1 MDIGPITLSNTTALP
16 GNSQIVPVIDTTYW
30 NNTAPWAAA
39 ASAAAPGKS
48 RGALGGYRVTGSVAC
63 TGQNVTLTFQIL
75 TNPSGTTNAAF
86 EADTNVSGT
95 GGTGAV
101 TVVAGTTQPFS
112 WLPTTPDWRIII
124 TAGAT
129 GPTTLRTAV
138 NIVHGRTA
146 GA

>member
-30 NNTAPWAAA
+30 DNAPPWAAA

-48 RGALGGYRVTGSVAC
+48 RGALGGKRVTGSI
-63 TGQNVTLTFQIL
+63 TPGGQAVTLTFQIMS
-75 TNPSGTTNAAF
+75 NPGGTTSAAF

-101 TVVAGTTQPFS
+101 SVASNATQPFS
-112 WLPTTPDWRIII
+112 WLPATADWRIIV
-124 TAGAT
+124 TAGGT
-129 GPTTLRTAV
+129 GPTTLRSSV
-138 NIVHGRTA
+138 VIVDARTA